1 MNQQTT
7 TKATVGTVTH
17 EAYIAAIR
25 ALAVARVQDAA
36 LQQRLLDAKLVY
48 GSGMAGTRG
57 VTFYGAWKNTDEHAF
72 VEICATGEESDVQ
85 IAGTTIHEL
94 GHVLAGMGTGHSK
107 EWKAACA
114 VLGLNAVEAGGQA
127 YSPEHFDADLW
138 TAISALPVPNDG
150 APVFQVGQRLPG
162 RLGVVK
168 LRPCPLGIGTRG
180 GKSRGAGSGSRLRL
194 YTCECRNAD
203 GAATFKVRI
212 ASDSFDATCNVC
224 RSAFKRAEA
233 APAVEAA

>member
-1 MNQQTT
+1 MAETT
-7 TKATVGTVTH
+7 TKTATGVVVTH

-25 ALAVARVQDAA
+25 ALAVARVNDEA
-36 LQQRLLDAKLVY
+36 LRRRLLEAKLVY

-57 VTFYGAWKNTDEHAF
+57 VTFYGAWKNTEEHAF

-94 GHVLAGMGTGHSK
+94 GHVLGGMGTGHGK
-107 EWKAACA
+107 EWKDACA
-114 VLGLNAVEAGGQA
+114 VLGLNAVQAGGQA
-127 YSPEHFDADLW
+127 YAPEHFDADLW
-138 TAISALPVPNDG
+138 TAIAALPVPNDG
-150 APVFQVGQRLPG
+150 APVFQVGQRMPG
-162 RLGVVK
+162 SQRVLK

-203 GAATFKVRI
+203 GSATYKVRI
-212 ASDSFDATCNVC
+212 ASDTF
-224 RSAFKRAEA
+224 SAKCDHCGQGFTRRESTTSTEA
-233 APAVEAA
+233 A